1 MIKKEE
7 LEKAYEIVN
16 KKVNKIKKNNLLL
29 SKNKHRKHKHIKH
42 KYRKNIKTKKRH
54 IHNKKSI
61 KKMKTR
67 RRQNGGHRTEW
78 HVHSDD

>member
-29 SKNKHRKHKHIKH
+29 SKNIHYKHKNRKHIKT
-42 KYRKNIKTKKRH
+42 KKTKKRH
-54 IHNKKSI
+54 IHKKKSI

-78 HVHSDD
+78 HVHSD